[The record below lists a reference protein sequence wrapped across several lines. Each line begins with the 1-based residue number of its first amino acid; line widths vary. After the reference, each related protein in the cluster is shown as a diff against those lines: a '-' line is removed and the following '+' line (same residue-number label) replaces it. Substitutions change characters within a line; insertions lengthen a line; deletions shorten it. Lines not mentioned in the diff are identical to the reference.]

1 MKSLRICLVSKEY
14 PPEGTGGIAKYHR
27 LLAHGLVEAGHDVTV
42 IAGPGDS
49 NVSGRPFGPSNQD
62 RKGEVTT
69 ANSLLSSEVK
79 LSRVANKELWL
90 PAPVR
95 RKGRGLW
102 NTLERSFT
110 VDREIARLER
120 TQGPF
125 DVVEMPNWGAEGLCY
140 SLHPRAPLVIRL
152 STPLAQ
158 VSRLK
163 GQRSDKLGLRLACF
177 LEALP
182 ARRGASIIANSEFIA
197 NYCLELY
204 RLSRAKPFLI
214 PHGIPGPSSPLPKGM
229 TEDRAV
235 TILYVGRLERRKG
248 IDRLLQ
254 AIPKVIGSAPQCKF
268 VIAGADIGEAPQGKT
283 YREYFENFATPAARK
298 ATTFLGYVEERAL
311 SQLYANC
318 DIFAAPSL
326 SESFGLIFLEAMA
339 QAKPVV
345 AFRTGGVPEVVAHNE
360 TGILVE
366 LDDINEL
373 ANALIRL
380 AGDVET
386 RQRMGKCGYERV
398 RTRFTAKRMVEETVA
413 CYRQV
418 IAEFGK
424 AECLQRRKPVLSDSR
439 LARRVVDQQDRNAC
453 C

>member
-1 MKSLRICLVSKEY
+1 MKALRVCLVSKEY
-14 PPEGTGGIAKYHR
+14 PPEGTGGIAKYNR

-49 NVSGRPFGPSNQD
+49 NVSGHPFGPSNQD
-62 RKGEVTT
+62 RKGEVTK

-140 SLHPRAPLVIRL
+140 CLHPRAPLVIRL

-163 GQRSDKLGLRLACF
+163 GEPSTRLGLRLACF
-177 LEALP
+177 LEAIP
-182 ARRGASIIANSEFIA
+182 AKRCACIIAHSEFIA
-197 NYCLELY
+197 KHCIELY
-204 RLSRAKPFLI
+204 RISHANLLVI
-214 PHGIPGPSSPLPKGM
+214 PLGIQGPSSPLPIGM

-235 TILYVGRLERRKG
+235 TILYVGRLEKRKG
-248 IDRLLQ
+248 IDLLLQ
-254 AIPKVIGSAPQCKF
+254 AIPNVIGSAPQCKF

-283 YREYFENFATPAARK
+283 YRDYFESFATPAARK

-360 TGILVE
+360 TGILVALE
-366 LDDINEL
+366 DIHEL

-386 RQRMGKCGYERV
+386 RKRMGKCGYERV
-398 RTRFTAKRMVEETVA
+398 LTRFTAKRMVEETLA

-418 IAEFGK
+418 IAEFG
-424 AECLQRRKPVLSDSR
+424 QGTRRDAV
-439 LARRVVDQQDRNAC
+439 
-453 C
+453 

>member
-14 PPEGTGGIAKYHR
+14 PPEGTGGIAKYNR
-27 LLAHGLVEAGHDVTV
+27 LLAHGLVEAGHDVSV

-49 NVSGRPFGPSNQD
+49 NESGRPIGPSNQD
-62 RKGEVTT
+62 REGEVTP

-79 LSRVANKELWL
+79 LSRVANRELWL

-95 RKGRGLW
+95 RKGRGIW
-102 NTLERSFT
+102 NALERSLA

-140 SLHPRAPLVIRL
+140 CLHPRAPLVIRL

-163 GQRSDKLGLRLACF
+163 GERSARLGLRLACF
-177 LEALP
+177 LEAIP
-182 ARRGASIIANSEFIA
+182 ARRCACIIAHSEFIA
-197 NYCLELY
+197 KHCIELY
-204 RLSRAKPFLI
+204 RISHPNLHVI
-214 PHGIPGPSSPLPKGM
+214 PLGIPGPSSPLPKGM

-235 TILYVGRLERRKG
+235 TILYVGRLEKRKG

-283 YREYFENFATPAARK
+283 YREYFESFATPAARK
-298 ATTFLGYVEERAL
+298 TTTFLGHVEERVL

-318 DIFAAPSL
+318 DIFVAPSL

-345 AFRTGGVPEVVAHNE
+345 AFRTGGVLEVVAHNE

-366 LDDINEL
+366 LDDIDEL

-380 AGDVET
+380 TEDGET

-418 IAEFGK
+418 IAEIGK
-424 AECLQRRKPVLSDSR
+424 GRMSA
-439 LARRVVDQQDRNAC
+439 AA
-453 C
+453 

>member
-1 MKSLRICLVSKEY
+1 MSKEY
-14 PPEGTGGIAKYHR
+14 PPAGMGGIAIYVSC
-27 LLAHGLVEAGHDVTV
+27 LANGLAAAGHDVTV
-42 IAGPGDS
+42 IAGPEHLNIGERKPKGPQQNTQRDQLA
-49 NVSGRPFGPSNQD
+49 SGIRLN
-62 RKGEVTT
+62 
-69 ANSLLSSEVK
+69 
-79 LSRVANKELWL
+79 RVDNNRLAL
-90 PAPVR
+90 PAPIR
-95 RKGRGLW
+95 HKGRGIW
-102 NTLERSFT
+102 NTLERSLA

-140 SLHPRAPLVIRL
+140 CLHPRAPLVIRL

-163 GQRSDKLGLRLACF
+163 GERSTRLGLRLACF
-177 LEALP
+177 LEAIP
-182 ARRGASIIANSEFIA
+182 VRRCARIIANSKFIA
-197 NYCLELY
+197 KYCSDLY
-204 RLSRAKPFLI
+204 RVPNARQMLI
-214 PHGIPGPSSPLPKGM
+214 PHGIPVPTYPPLKNL
-229 TEDRAV
+229 TDTKTV
-235 TILYVGRLERRKG
+235 TILYVGRLEKRKG

-254 AIPKVIGSAPQCKF
+254 AIPKVIGSAPQCEF

-283 YREYFENFATPAARK
+283 YREYFESFATPAARK
-298 ATTFLGYVEERAL
+298 ATTFLGYVEEKAL

-318 DIFAAPSL
+318 DIFVAPSL
-326 SESFGLIFLEAMA
+326 SESFGLIYLEAMA

-345 AFRTGGVPEVVAHNE
+345 AFRTAGVPEVVAHNE

-366 LDDINEL
+366 LDDIDEL

-380 AGDVET
+380 TEDVET
-386 RQRMGKCGYERV
+386 RQRMGRCGYARV

-424 AECLQRRKPVLSDSR
+424 GRMSA
-439 LARRVVDQQDRNAC
+439 AA
-453 C
+453 

>member
-14 PPEGTGGIAKYHR
+14 PPEGTGGIAKYNR
-27 LLAHGLVEAGHDVTV
+27 LLAQGLVEAGHDVTV
-42 IAGPGDS
+42 IAGPRDLNAS
-49 NVSGRPFGPSNQD
+49 NLASGLDGKMGGNVERL
-62 RKGEVTT
+62 
-69 ANSLLSSEVK
+69 SLSELPSEVK
-79 LSRVANKELWL
+79 LSRVLNREFRL

-95 RKGRGLW
+95 RKGRGIW
-102 NTLERSFT
+102 NILERSFA
-110 VDREIARLER
+110 VDCEIARLER

-140 SLHPRAPLVIRL
+140 CLHPRAPLVIRL

-163 GQRSDKLGLRLACF
+163 GERSTRLGLRLACF
-177 LEALP
+177 LEAIP
-182 ARRGASIIANSEFIA
+182 AKRCACIIAHSEFIA
-197 NYCLELY
+197 KHCIELY
-204 RLSRAKPFLI
+204 RISHANLLVI
-214 PHGIPGPSSPLPKGM
+214 PLGIQGPSSPLPIGM

-235 TILYVGRLERRKG
+235 TILYVGRLEKRKG
-248 IDRLLQ
+248 IDLLLQ
-254 AIPKVIGSAPQCKF
+254 AIPNVIGSAPQCKF

-283 YREYFENFATPAARK
+283 YRDYFESFATPAARK

-360 TGILVE
+360 TGILVALE
-366 LDDINEL
+366 DIHEL

-386 RQRMGKCGYERV
+386 RKRMGKCGYERV

-424 AECLQRRKPVLSDSR
+424 GTRRDAV
-439 LARRVVDQQDRNAC
+439 
-453 C
+453 